1 MIYPLKATAAAA
13 LLTTL
18 SACGGGG
25 DGVIDAQ
32 TVAPVAAKSC
42 DISSFAGLALEN
54 ATITGASSVAENS
67 FKPPGSSNAI
77 SNLGAFCRVTG
88 QASPTTDSL
97 INFEMWVPSS
107 GWNGKIVTTGNGG
120 YSPTLSYSDMAYAM
134 RQGYAVVGGDTG
146 HQSVDPN
153 EMFWGVGHPEKIKDW
168 GTRSIHAITVP
179 AKQAI
184 AQLQG
189 KSASRAY
196 YYGCSTG
203 GHQGYAEV
211 QNYPSDFDGVI
222 AGDPGNNRVALN
234 AEFLWR
240 YQSNRV
246 PNTNT
251 QILTSAKV
259 KLITQQ
265 AVAAC
270 DSLDGVTD
278 GVISDPRACTSDKF
292 NIDALL
298 CTGADSATCLTAD
311 QVAAAKKIYQG
322 PRNARTGEQIYP
334 GLVVGSESGWPGYW
348 GSTAPTRSDFWAL
361 WSFDNPQWDW
371 WTFDW
376 DRDYTFTQAKL
387 SPLVDQVNPNISAF
401 KAAGGKLITYQGWA
415 DPVVNPL
422 DTVAYYNQVNA
433 AQGSQAST
441 DSFFRLFMVPG
452 MGHCSGGTGWTNFG
466 NQGGSVPSPTPQT
479 DVLMAMDRWVD
490 QGIAPDSIVAA
501 RLSSGAVTST
511 RPLCAYPKKAV
522 YKGSG
527 STDDAANFTC
537 Q

>member
-1 MIYPLKATAAAA
+1 
-13 LLTTL
+13 
-18 SACGGGG
+18 
-25 DGVIDAQ
+25 
-32 TVAPVAAKSC
+32 
-42 DISSFAGLALEN
+42 
-54 ATITGASSVAENS
+54 
-67 FKPPGSSNAI
+67 
-77 SNLGAFCRVTG
+77 
-88 QASPTTDSL
+88 
-97 INFEMWVPSS
+97 
-107 GWNGKIVTTGNGG
+107 
-120 YSPTLSYSDMAYAM
+120 MAYAM

-146 HQSVDPN
+146 HQSADPN
-153 EMFWGVGHPEKIKDW
+153 DMFWGVGHPEKIKDW

-189 KSASRAY
+189 KAVARAY

-211 QNYPSDFDGVI
+211 QNYPGDFDGVV

-251 QILTSAKV
+251 QLLTSTKV
-259 KLITQQ
+259 RLITQQ

-270 DSLDGVTD
+270 DGLDGVTD

-298 CTGADSATCLTAD
+298 CTGADAPTCLTAD

-322 PRNARTGEQIYP
+322 PRNARTGAQIYP

-348 GSTAPTRSDFWAL
+348 GSTTPTRSDFWAL
-361 WSFDNPQWDW
+361 WSFDNPQWNW
-371 WTFDW
+371 WSFDW
-376 DRDYTFTQAKL
+376 DRDFTFTQAKL
-387 SPLVDQVNPNISAF
+387 SPLVDQVNPDIAAF

-422 DTVAYYNQVNA
+422 DTVAYYEQVKA
-433 AQGSQAST
+433 AQGSQAAT

-452 MGHCSGGTGWTNFG
+452 MGHCNGGTGWANFG
-466 NQGGSVPSPTPQT
+466 NQGGSVPNPTPQT

-490 QGIAPDSIVAA
+490 QGVAPDSIVAA
-501 RLSSGAVTST
+501 KLSSGAVTST
-511 RPLCAYPKKAV
+511 RPLCAYPRKAV